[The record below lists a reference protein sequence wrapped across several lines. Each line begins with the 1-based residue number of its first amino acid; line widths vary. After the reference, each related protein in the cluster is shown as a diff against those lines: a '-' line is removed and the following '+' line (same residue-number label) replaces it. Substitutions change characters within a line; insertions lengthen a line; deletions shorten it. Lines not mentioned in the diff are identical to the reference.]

1 MIKLLTLVVCAA
13 ALAGGT
19 LTLYAPGVDLGRLNA
34 GLMGFSE
41 TSVAFINKALT
52 PVKPE
57 AAPLDPVAAARVNE
71 DLDYHIA
78 AQTKSV
84 QGWRAFLAAH
94 PHGAHAP
101 AAQAE
106 LDKLAPPPAPAP
118 APMQAQAELDKLAP
132 SPAPAPAPMQA
143 PTVAKLNTPRV
154 ADLNTPRVAPLNTP
168 SQQLETFRLTE
179 RESAEAPE
187 PKTTVAE
194 VPTPRIPK
202 IVKWRER
209 RFVHRRLARSRRRAE
224 RSSLPPFLLA
234 LFGDLRARG
243 GRR

>member
-1 MIKLLTLVVCAA
+1 MIKLLTSFVCAA

-19 LTLYAPGVDLGRLNA
+19 LTLYACGVDLRRLNA
-34 GLMGFSE
+34 GLIGFSE

-106 LDKLAPPPAPAP
+106 LDKLAPPPAP
-118 APMQAQAELDKLAP
+118 
-132 SPAPAPAPMQA
+132 
-143 PTVAKLNTPRV
+143 TVAKLNTPRV
-154 ADLNTPRVAPLNTP
+154 ADPNTPRVAPLNTP

-179 RESAEAPE
+179 RESAESPE

>member
-1 MIKLLTLVVCAA
+1 MIKLVKPFVFAA
-13 ALAGGT
+13 ALTGGA
-19 LTLYAPGVDLGRLNA
+19 LALYASGVDLGRLNA
-34 GLMGFSE
+34 DLTAFSA
-41 TSVAFINKALT
+41 TSVAFINNALT

-71 DLDYHIA
+71 DLDYRIA
-78 AQTKSV
+78 EQTKSA

-94 PHGAHAP
+94 PHGAHAS

-118 APMQAQAELDKLAP
+118 APAP
-132 SPAPAPAPMQA
+132 K
-143 PTVAKLNTPRV
+143 VA
-154 ADLNTPRVAPLNTP
+154 ALNTP

-179 RESAEAPE
+179 RQSAEAPE
-187 PKTTVAE
+187 PQTKPTVVE
-194 VPTPRIPK
+194 VPEPITRT
-202 IVKWRER
+202 IVKRREHR
-209 RFVHRRLARSRRRAE
+209 VVHRRVARPRRRAE